1 MREDR
6 SVIII
11 IVSPATAYKG
21 THHAPVHSNKPC
33 RVDRAFPTRRGP
45 GRPTSGSGAITA
57 ERSDVEREGHI
68 S

>member
-21 THHAPVHSNKPC
+21 APVHSNKPC
-33 RVDRAFPTRRGP
+33 RIDRAFPTRRGP
-45 GRPTSGSGAITA
+45 GRPTSGPGAIA
-57 ERSDVEREGHI
+57 AKRSDVEREGH
-68 S
+68 SS